1 MIPAPAHAS
10 HLVLGLVVWS
20 LYFVALYGGLS
31 VGCAVSP
38 PPASAGALTWLN
50 GALLLL
56 TLLVTALLLLQ
67 ARRCL
72 AAIRPSG
79 ETDTGLTRFLPA
91 VSAALYLASAV
102 AALAIGLPVIMLPPC
117 L

>member
-20 LYFVALYGGLS
+20 LWFVALYGGLS

-50 GALLLL
+50 GTLLLL
-56 TLLVTALLLLQ
+56 TLLVTALLLVQ

-72 AAIRPSG
+72 VAVAPSG
-79 ETDTGLTRFLPA
+79 KSGTGLARFLLA
-91 VSAALYLASAV
+91 VSAALYLASA
-102 AALAIGLPVIMLPPC
+102 AATLAVGLPVIMLPPC
-117 L
+117 V